1 MKILKYTM
9 FLVLTLSLFLSCKD
23 DEEDTPSKK
32 PTLRVVVNGEL
43 QQGTSIFTVS
53 NDRENHNE
61 TNRNFYLYADLED
74 YEFGLTISNWSWQDL
89 STNGPKVKT
98 YFPSDDDKRDCKM
111 DDNFNLMCEMA
122 TISYF
127 RSRDTFYLTRLYEHQ
142 DNTVTITRNS
152 GNTIDGYFDVVCQT
166 VQKDT
171 VHLKGSF
178 KDIEID

>member
-1 MKILKYTM
+1 
-9 FLVLTLSLFLSCKD
+9 
-23 DEEDTPSKK
+23 
-32 PTLRVVVNGEL
+32 
-43 QQGTSIFTVS
+43 
-53 NDRENHNE
+53 
-61 TNRNFYLYADLED
+61 
-74 YEFGLTISNWSWQDL
+74 
-89 STNGPKVKT
+89 
-98 YFPSDDDKRDCKM
+98 M

-152 GNTIDGYFDVVCQT
+152 ENTIDGYFDVVCQT